1 MKWILASG
9 SPRRRDILTDLGCTF
24 EIVTADTDET
34 CTAVDPA
41 EIVCTL
47 AKRKAEAVAKKIGT
61 RSDERLIIAA
71 DTLVAC
77 DGKVLGK
84 PIDRDDAA
92 AMLRMLSG
100 RTHEV
105 YSGVSLILGDRAQTA
120 FECTKVTFDE
130 MTDKD
135 IARYIDSGEPMDKAG
150 AYAVQGKAAAY
161 IRGIDG
167 CYFNV
172 VGLPVHRLYGMLQE
186 WGLSF

>member
-24 EIVTADTDET
+24 DIVTADTDET
-34 CTAVDPA
+34 CVATDPA

-47 AKRKAEAVAKKIGT
+47 AQRKAEAVADKLGD
-61 RSDERLIIAA
+61 RLGERLIIAA

-84 PIDRDDAA
+84 PRDRADAA
-92 AMLRMLSG
+92 AMLTTLSG

-105 YSGVSLILGDRAQTA
+105 YSGVSLILGDCVQTA
-120 FECTKVTFDE
+120 FECTKVTFDDLTAE
-130 MTDKD
+130 E

-150 AYAVQGKAAAY
+150 AYAVQGKAAAF

-172 VGLPVHRLYGMLQE
+172 VGLPVHRLYRMLQE

>member
-9 SPRRRDILTDLGCTF
+9 SPRRKDILHDLGCQF
-24 EIVTADTDET
+24 DVMTADTDET
-34 CTAVDPA
+34 CTATDPA

-47 AKRKAEAVAKKIGT
+47 AKRKAEAVADKLGV

-84 PIDRDDAA
+84 PVDRDDAA

-100 RTHEV
+100 RTHQV
-105 YSGVSLILGDRAQTA
+105 FSGVSLIWGDKQSTA
-120 FECTKVTFDE
+120 FECTDVTFDTLTE
-130 MTDKD
+130 QE
-135 IARYIDSGEPMDKAG
+135 IQRYVDSGEPLDKAG
-150 AYAVQGKAAAY
+150 SYGIQGKAAAF
-161 IRGIDG
+161 IRRIDG

-172 VGLPVHRLYGMLQE
+172 VGLPVHRLYRLLQE